1 MQKIISKSIRIL
13 SSRFFPILI
22 LGIVLI
28 LTNSCKKEEPY
39 ITPTTVT
46 DIDGNEYKTVTI
58 GTQIWMSENLKTT
71 RYRNGE
77 LIGTT
82 IPNIKDISGEIEAK
96 YQWIYEGNESN
107 ANSFGRLYTW
117 FTITDNRKVC
127 PSGWHIPSNSEWE
140 TLISFLGG
148 EYVAGFKL
156 MEISNLYWINN
167 ERSTNG
173 SGFTARAG
181 GERYING
188 TFDGM
193 LSYGQ
198 WWSSSDN
205 LTSGDWGLCREI
217 HYWDSVVSPIPLHK
231 ACGLSIRCIKD

>member
-1 MQKIISKSIRIL
+1 MTTVIIKKSVIRLIVL
-13 SSRFFPILI
+13 GFALI
-22 LGIVLI
+22 LA
-28 LTNSCKKEEPY
+28 NSCKKEEASN
-39 ITPTTVT
+39 TVT
-46 DIDGNEYKTVTI
+46 TAIDSDGNVYKTVTI
-58 GTQIWMSENLKTT
+58 GTQIWMLEDLKTT
-71 RYRNGE
+71 TYSNGD
-77 LIGTT
+77 LIDTT
-82 IPNIKDISGEIEAK
+82 IPATKDISGETGPK
-96 YQWIYEGNESN
+96 YQWTYDGNESN

-140 TLISFLGG
+140 TLVSFLGG

-167 ERSTNG
+167 ERANNG
-173 SGFTARAG
+173 SGFTASAG